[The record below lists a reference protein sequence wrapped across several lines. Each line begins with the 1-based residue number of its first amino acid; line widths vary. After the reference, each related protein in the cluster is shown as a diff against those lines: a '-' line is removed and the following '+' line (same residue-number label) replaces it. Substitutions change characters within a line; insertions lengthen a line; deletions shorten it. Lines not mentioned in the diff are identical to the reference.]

1 MGAQDHPFHYIIDA
15 ADSLQN
21 QPIVHNLLSA
31 ALLVVFGF
39 ASMTLEILASNLMAP
54 YFGTSVYTWGSI
66 IGVFLVAMTL
76 GYAIGGLFSRW
87 TRRLHVLGLLLAA
100 GSLLVLAIPFVYGA
114 VCGAIVELD
123 LGPRFGPLLATAVLM
138 SPSVLTFSGVS
149 PFLINVL
156 TQSRSEAG
164 FRSGMVLA
172 VSTSGSILGTI
183 VTSFYLIDLFRVSR
197 ILMGVGSVCFGT
209 ALVVILVGL
218 RQRPRQAEA
227 SSS

>member
-1 MGAQDHPFHYIIDA
+1 M
-15 ADSLQN
+15 QN
-21 QPIVHNLLSA
+21 RLIVHSALSLV
-31 ALLVVFGF
+31 LLVVFGF

-54 YFGTSVYTWGSI
+54 YFGTSVYTWGSV

-76 GYAIGGLFSRW
+76 GYTVGGLISRR
-87 TRRLHVLGLLLAA
+87 TRRIHVLGLLLAV

-114 VCGAIVELD
+114 ICGAIVELD

-156 TQSRSEAG
+156 TTSTSEAG

-172 VSTSGSILGTI
+172 VSTAGSILGTI
-183 VTSFYLIDLFRVSR
+183 LTSFYLIDLFRVSR
-197 ILMGVGSVCFGT
+197 ILMGLGSVCFAT
-209 ALVVILVGL
+209 ALVVIAVGL
-218 RQRPRQAEA
+218 RQRPPQVDGSR
-227 SSS
+227 S